1 MATAFTDT
9 VVNYSGLLYSKSNN
23 ETRLLDAV
31 YSRGRQTG
39 DGIFGTGRRKVRSVE
54 FVLASGYDVGDGEQP
69 AISESSS
76 TVAPAADPVTRDQ
89 KDNTVQIFQYSVDVS
104 YLKQSAVGTM
114 AGLNIANQQS
124 NVTNELDFQV
134 AAKMLKAKKDLNYT
148 LINGVYARATANN
161 VAGKSRGLIAG
172 ITTNVATGSALTADA
187 FNRAITAAIEN
198 GFTFDDGSMELW
210 CNPGDLST
218 INTVFSGLAGFGL
231 PASRVEGGLAI
242 TSIMTNYGTL
252 IVNYDAN
259 IPANTFLLLNM
270 RELAVAELDVPEKGN
285 FFYEGLGKVGAAL
298 KGQLYGQA
306 GIDYGAE
313 WKHIKFV
320 ITPANNG

>member
-1 MATAFTDT
+1 MATAYTDT

-23 ETRLLDAV
+23 ETRLLDAI
-31 YSRGRQTG
+31 YTRGRQSG
-39 DGIFGTGRRKVRSVE
+39 EGVFGTGRRKVRSVE
-54 FVLASGYDVGDGEQP
+54 FVLSSGYDVGAGSQP
-69 AISESSS
+69 AISEASS
-76 TVAPAADPVTRDQ
+76 TVAPAAVPVTRDQ
-89 KDNTVQIFQYSVDVS
+89 QDNTIQIFQYAVDVS
-104 YLKQSAVGTM
+104 YLKQSAVGSM

-124 NVTNELDFQV
+124 NVLNEQDFQV

-148 LINGVYARATANN
+148 AINGVYARATANN

-172 ITTNVATGSALTADA
+172 ITTNVATGSALTANA
-187 FNRAITAAIEN
+187 FNTAMTAAFAH

-210 CNPGDLST
+210 CNPADLTT
-218 INTVFSGLAGFGL
+218 INTVFSGLTGFGL
-231 PASRVEGGLAI
+231 PASRTEGGMAI
-242 TSIMTNYGTL
+242 TTIMTNYGNL
-252 IVNYDAN
+252 IVNYDAM
-259 IPANTFLLLNM
+259 IPANTFLLVNM
-270 RELAVAELDVPEKGN
+270 KELAIAELDVPEKGN